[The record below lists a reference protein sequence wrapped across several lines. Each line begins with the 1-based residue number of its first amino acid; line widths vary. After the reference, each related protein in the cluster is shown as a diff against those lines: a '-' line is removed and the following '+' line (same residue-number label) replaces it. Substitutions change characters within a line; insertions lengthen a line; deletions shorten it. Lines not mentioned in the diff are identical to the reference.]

1 MHILHPKKYSATD
14 TATIILIPEDG
25 ISPPSYVNVLM
36 AVICSTVGVFFSR
49 LTVQDRFLN
58 YLCMHEKIYKYIGYL
73 TIFNKKNIKQKP
85 CRSVINKYI
94 EYRGQQCHILNRH
107 NGVQRRSEVAVFGC
121 LLHRRRRDTMETY
134 VAR

>member
-1 MHILHPKKYSATD
+1 
-14 TATIILIPEDG
+14 
-25 ISPPSYVNVLM
+25 M
-36 AVICSTVGVFFSR
+36 AVICSTVGVFFSM

-58 YLCMHEKIYKYIGYL
+58 YLCMHEKNIHLCWDK
-73 TIFNKKNIKQKP
+73 TIFNKKTYKQKP
-85 CRSVINKYI
+85 CRSVKNKYI